1 MPDQTQAPDAT
12 TAPSRSFPPNAAH
25 LVRTS
30 QQMQLQLSQMADQKA
45 SMLMAASSVM
55 FTLAVGQ
62 LRAGGGMIVPLTLL
76 ATTAFI
82 AALFAILAVIPRVTR
97 PRDGTLGESDN
108 LLFFGNFSAL
118 PEERFIEH
126 VLDRLATDEGSYRTM
141 LRDIHQAGCVLARGK
156 YRYLAI
162 AYRCLLAGL
171 LATMIAALTEV
182 GTSII

>member
-1 MPDQTQAPDAT
+1 MAQNIPAP
-12 TAPSRSFPPNAAH
+12 PRSFPPNAAH

-45 SMLMAASSVM
+45 SMLMAATSVM

-62 LRAGGGMIVPLTLL
+62 LRAGGGMVVPLTLL
-76 ATTAFI
+76 ATTSFI

-97 PRDGTLGESDN
+97 PRQGGLGEGDN
-108 LLFFGNFSAL
+108 LLFFGNFSAIS
-118 PEERFIEH
+118 EQEFVER
-126 VLDRLATDEGSYRTM
+126 VLDRMESDEGSYRTM

-156 YRYLAI
+156 FRYLAI

-171 LATMIAALTEV
+171 LMTMIAALAEV
-182 GTSII
+182 GVSLI

>member
-1 MPDQTQAPDAT
+1 MAEIIQAPAT
-12 TAPSRSFPPNAAH
+12 TAASPRSFPPNAAH

-62 LRAGGGMIVPLTLL
+62 LRAGGGMVVPLTLL
-76 ATTAFI
+76 ATTTFV

-97 PRDGTLGESDN
+97 PREGGLREGDN
-108 LLFFGNFSAL
+108 LLFFGNFSAIT
-118 PEERFIEH
+118 EQEFVER
-126 VLDRLATDEGSYRTM
+126 VLDRMESDEGSYRTM

-171 LATMIAALTEV
+171 LATMIAALAEV
-182 GTSII
+182 GARLI

>member
-1 MPDQTQAPDAT
+1 MADPTREDSPRIF
-12 TAPSRSFPPNAAH
+12 PSNAAH

-62 LRAGGGMIVPLTLL
+62 LRAGGGMVVPLTLL
-76 ATTAFI
+76 ATTTFI

-97 PRDGTLGESDN
+97 PRAGGVGEGDN
-108 LLFFGNFSAL
+108 LLFFGNFSAI
-118 PEERFIEH
+118 PEQEFVER
-126 VLDRLATDEGSYRTM
+126 VLDRMESDEGSYRTM

-171 LATMIAALTEV
+171 LATMIAALAEI
-182 GTSII
+182 GGGII

>member
-1 MPDQTQAPDAT
+1 MLDQTQVPAAT
-12 TAPSRSFPPNAAH
+12 AASPRSFPPNAAH

-62 LRAGGGMIVPLTLL
+62 LRAGGGMVVPLTLL
-76 ATTAFI
+76 ATTTFI

-97 PRDGTLGESDN
+97 PREGGLHEGDN
-108 LLFFGNFSAL
+108 LLFFGNFSAI
-118 PEERFIEH
+118 PEQEFIER
-126 VLDRLATDEGSYRTM
+126 VLDRMESDEGSYRTM

-156 YRYLAI
+156 FRYLAI

-171 LATMIAALTEV
+171 LATMIAALAEV
-182 GTSII
+182 GTSLI